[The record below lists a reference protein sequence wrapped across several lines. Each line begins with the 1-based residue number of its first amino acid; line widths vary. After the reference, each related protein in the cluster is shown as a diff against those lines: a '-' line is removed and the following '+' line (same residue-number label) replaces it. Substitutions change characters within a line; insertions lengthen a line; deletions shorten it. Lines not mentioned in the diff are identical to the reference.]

1 MECKIRKGLT
11 GLLAGSMLFLSG
23 FATAGEAA
31 DESRKD
37 LTTAG
42 VSETPSAPANA
53 NRGGDPTTTESP
65 TADLYQVNSTINEP
79 VGSPTGASG
88 PGACETDAPQ
98 SPETAKSDAKP
109 TVESAPGTA
118 NGSPETTT
126 PRPAKPS
133 AQSAARSAEYAA
145 GYDAGYRDGHKRGY
159 RTGYETGFQA
169 GFSAGS
175 GAVGKH
181 PDGASGTGPGSGSGT
196 AESGGAGN
204 WGGSAPNSG
213 NSDRSSA
220 TGDGNNGSSTGFVPN
235 AGTRIASAT
244 GGGNGFGTGSE
255 TGANTRTDSTAAFPR
270 RRFVHGIGLELRP
283 EYVCPTNPFLAGDN
297 LARQPIDLLL
307 AAHLRYSFRFQ
318 PGSRPDRIYG
328 GAYQGIGVSYYS
340 FENRE
345 ELGSPVALYIFQGA
359 RIARISRRLSFN
371 YEWNFGLSFGWKP
384 YDAQMNPANIMMGSK
399 INAYI
404 NADFYLNVTLTRE
417 LDFSAGLSMTHFSNG
432 NTKFPNAG
440 LNSIG
445 MKFGLLYCFGRADDP
460 LVKPRRPLLAPDF
473 PRHFSY
479 DLVLFGSWRRKG
491 VEVGDKQYA
500 SPNAYGVAGFN
511 FATMYNFGYKF
522 RAGLSLDGVYDGSA
536 NVYTEDYI
544 VEVGGRDPG
553 YTFYT
558 PSIDRQI
565 ALGISGRAEFVMPY
579 FTVGIGLGV
588 NVLHKGGDL
597 KSFYQM
603 LTLKI
608 AATRRTFVHIGYC
621 LKDFQTPNYLMLGV
635 GFRFNNKY
643 PVLR

>member
-88 PGACETDAPQ
+88 PGACKTDAPQ

-244 GGGNGFGTGSE
+244 G
-255 TGANTRTDSTAAFPR
+255 ANTRTDSTAAFPR

-297 LARQPIDLLL
+297 LARQPIDLSL

-328 GAYQGIGVSYYS
+328 GAYQGIGFSYYS

-345 ELGSPVALYIFQGA
+345 ELGTPVAFYIFQGA

-440 LNSIG
+440 LNAV
-445 MKFGLLYCFGRADDP
+445 GLRAGLTYNFGRKSSEMA
-460 LVKPRRPLLAPDF
+460 PRTVCPAF

-479 DLVLFGSWRRKG
+479 DLTFFGSWRRKG
-491 VEVGDKQYA
+491 IEVGDKQYA
-500 SPNAYGVAGFN
+500 APDAYTVLGFN
-511 FATMYNFGYKF
+511 FASMYNFGYKF
-522 RAGLSLDGVYDGSA
+522 RAGVSLDGVYDSSA
-536 NVYTEDYI
+536 NVAIADQI
-544 VEVGGRDPG
+544 VEMGSSADLTVEKPG
-553 YTFYT
+553 V
-558 PSIDRQI
+558 DRQL
-565 ALGISGRAEFVMPY
+565 ALGVSARAEFVMPY
-579 FTVGIGLGV
+579 FNIGVGLGT
-588 NVLHKGGDL
+588 NFLHKGGDL
-597 KSFYQM
+597 KAFYQM
-603 LTLKI
+603 LTLKV
-608 AATRRTFVHIGYC
+608 AVTRSSYVHIGYS
-621 LKDFQTPNYLMLGV
+621 LRDFHMPNFLMLGV
-635 GFRFNNKY
+635 GYRFNNKY
-643 PVLR
+643 PRHR

>member
-88 PGACETDAPQ
+88 PGACKTDAPQ

-244 GGGNGFGTGSE
+244 G
-255 TGANTRTDSTAAFPR
+255 ANTRTDSTAAFPR

-297 LARQPIDLLL
+297 LARQPIDLSL

-328 GAYQGIGVSYYS
+328 GAYQGVGFSYYS

-345 ELGSPVALYIFQGA
+345 ELGTPVAFYIFQGA

-384 YDAQMNPANIMMGSK
+384 YDDAVNPLNKMMGSK
-399 INAYI
+399 MNAYL
-404 NADFYLNVTLTRE
+404 NADFFLDWRVTRE
-417 LDFSAGLSMTHFSNG
+417 VDFTAGLSLTHFSNG

-440 LNSIG
+440 LNAV
-445 MKFGLLYCFGRADDP
+445 GLRAGLTYNFGRKSAEMA
-460 LVKPRRPLLAPDF
+460 PRTVCPAF

-479 DLVLFGSWRRKG
+479 DLTFFGSWRRKG
-491 VEVGDKQYA
+491 IEVGDKQYA
-500 SPNAYGVAGFN
+500 APDAYTVLGFN
-511 FATMYNFGYKF
+511 FASMYNFGYKF
-522 RAGLSLDGVYDGSA
+522 RAGVSLDGVYDGSA
-536 NVYTEDYI
+536 NIAIADQI
-544 VEVGGRDPG
+544 VEMGSSADLAVEKPG
-553 YTFYT
+553 V
-558 PSIDRQI
+558 DRQL
-565 ALGISGRAEFVMPY
+565 ALGVSARAEFVMPY
-579 FTVGIGLGV
+579 FNIGVGLGT
-588 NVLHKGGDL
+588 NFLHKGGDL
-597 KSFYQM
+597 KAFYQM
-603 LTLKI
+603 LTLKV
-608 AATRRTFVHIGYC
+608 AVTRSSYVHIGYS
-621 LKDFQTPNYLMLGV
+621 LRDFHMPNFLMLGV
-635 GFRFNNKY
+635 GYRFNNKY
-643 PVLR
+643 PRHR

>member
-23 FATAGEAA
+23 FARAGEAA
-31 DESRKD
+31 DDSRKHPALQD
-37 LTTAG
+37 
-42 VSETPSAPANA
+42 VSETSAVQTTAN
-53 NRGGDPTTTESP
+53 GG
-65 TADLYQVNSTINEP
+65 
-79 VGSPTGASG
+79 GSPAAAETPETIAGPIGTGG
-88 PGACETDAPQ
+88 PGTRGTTAPQ
-98 SPETAKSDAKP
+98 LPETAESDARP
-109 TVESAPGTA
+109 TAESAPGTE
-118 NGSPETTT
+118 NGSPETTRS
-126 PRPAKPS
+126 RPAEPS
-133 AQSAARSAEYAA
+133 AEGAPRSAEYAT
-145 GYDAGYRDGHKRGY
+145 GYDAGYRAGY
-159 RTGYETGFQA
+159 DTGFQA

-175 GAVGKH
+175 ATVGKH
-181 PDGASGTGPGSGSGT
+181 TGSASGTSSGYGSGT
-196 AESGGAGN
+196 AESD
-204 WGGSAPNSG
+204 SNS
-213 NSDRSSA
+213 SSA
-220 TGDGNNGSSTGFVPN
+220 TD
-235 AGTRIASAT
+235 SAT
-244 GGGNGFGTGSE
+244 GGSNFGTSSAT
-255 TGANTRTDSTAAFPR
+255 TGDSGIHTNATAASPSH

-297 LARQPIDLLL
+297 LARQPIDLSL

-328 GAYQGIGVSYYS
+328 GAYQGIGISYYS

-345 ELGSPVALYIFQGA
+345 ELGTPVAFYIFQGA

-384 YDAQMNPANIMMGSK
+384 YDAQTNRANMMMGSK
-399 INAYI
+399 MNAYI
-404 NADFYLNVTLTRE
+404 NADFYLNVMLTRE

-522 RAGLSLDGVYDGSA
+522 RAGVSLDGVYDGSA

-544 VEVGGRDPG
+544 YDAGGSDPG

-558 PSIDRQI
+558 PSLDKQI
-565 ALGISGRAEFVMPY
+565 ALGISGRAEYVMPY

>member
-1 MECKIRKGLT
+1 
-11 GLLAGSMLFLSG
+11 MLFLSG

-220 TGDGNNGSSTGFVPN
+220 TGDGNNGSSTGFMPN

-244 GGGNGFGTGSE
+244 GGGNGFGTSSE

-297 LARQPIDLLL
+297 LARQPIDLSL

-328 GAYQGIGVSYYS
+328 GAYQGVGFSYYS

-345 ELGSPVALYIFQGA
+345 ELGTPVAFYIFQGA